1 MTIFPNQ
8 TPKEKV
14 QAWLNME
21 NYFHMDYKTY
31 ILEVG
36 LAMKLPLRIII
47 AYLETN
53 YLDLQHLDDKAFIL
67 KVNKD
72 MEELKGLV

>member
-1 MTIFPNQ
+1 MTIFKKQ

-21 NYFHMDYKTY
+21 NYFPMDYKTY
-31 ILEVG
+31 ILDVG
-36 LAMKLPLRIII
+36 LAMKLPSRVIIT
-47 AYLETN
+47 YLETN
-53 YLDLQHLDDKAFIL
+53 YLSLQHLDDKAFIL

>member
-53 YLDLQHLDDKAFIL
+53 YLDLQHLDDKTFIL

>member
-36 LAMKLPLRIII
+36 LAMKLPLKIII

>member
-36 LAMKLPLRIII
+36 LAMKLPLKIII

-53 YLDLQHLDDKAFIL
+53 YLDLQYLDDKAFIL

>member
-14 QAWLNME
+14 QACLNME

-67 KVNKD
+67 KVNKN
-72 MEELKGLV
+72 MEELRGLV